1 MDRPPLVGDTRRVVQ
16 ASGRPAPRGRLAE
29 VAALFA
35 SAADFATGMPLD
47 TSFRITGGALRLARL
62 LQLPDSDCKDL
73 YYLCLVRLMGCTVDN
88 SQFAAAMGDE
98 LEASRRM
105 AAVDMAS
112 PTEMLPI
119 LLGLRARE
127 SLLRRAGGLLTAVA
141 FGAGMRSHIA
151 GHCEVSQLLTDGL
164 ELGPRIRE
172 TLDYTYERW
181 DGRGAPNGTKGDA
194 IPQLTRVLQA
204 GYHAAVQN
212 LAGGPLRVRD
222 EARARSGRGLDPELA
237 ELLATRTDEV
247 LEGAAASSS
256 WDAIVALEPGTPR
269 SLSAAQ
275 LEHAMTA
282 LAYFADLKASCLAGH
297 STGVAALA
305 ATAARHASLDPAT
318 AHELWLA
325 ALAHDLGRVGVSSL
339 IWDRPGPLAET
350 EWEEVRLHPYHGERL
365 LSRLPALTGVA
376 KVAGLHHER
385 LDGSGYHR
393 SARAAQLPPQAR
405 ILAAADVYHAL
416 LEARPHRPA
425 RRASEAAQVLSGEVA
440 AGRLDRQA
448 VACVLEAAGQRALSP
463 RTQLPAG
470 LTDREVEV
478 LRLIATGST
487 MKGAAARLH
496 LAVKTIDAH
505 IQHIYDKTGSSTR
518 AGAAVFAMRHGL
530 LEPEA
535 ADLRD

>member
-1 MDRPPLVGDTRRVVQ
+1 LAPILVVDTPQVMQ
-16 ASGRPAPRGRLAE
+16 SSGKPAARGRLAE

-35 SAADFATGMPLD
+35 SSADFATGMPLD
-47 TSFRITGGALRLARL
+47 TTFRITGAALRLAAM
-62 LQLPDSDCKDL
+62 LQLPESDREDL

-105 AAVDMAS
+105 AAADMAS

-119 LLGLRARE
+119 LLGLRSGE
-127 SLLRRAGGLLTAVA
+127 SLSRRASGLLAAVA

-172 TLDYTYERW
+172 TLARTYERW
-181 DGRGAPNGTKGDA
+181 DGRGAPDGIKGEA
-194 IPQLTRVLQA
+194 IPRLTRVLQA

-212 LAGGPLRVRD
+212 LAGGPQRVR
-222 EARARSGRGLDPELA
+222 EQARARSGRGLDPELA
-237 ELLATRTDEV
+237 ELLATSTDEI
-247 LEGAAASSS
+247 LEGAGAAAS
-256 WDAIVALEPGTPR
+256 WNAIVALEPGTPR

-305 ATAARHASLDPAT
+305 GAAARKANLDRATAQ
-318 AHELWLA
+318 ELRLA

-339 IWDRPGPLAET
+339 IWDRPGPLDET
-350 EWEEVRLHPYHGERL
+350 EWEGVRLHPYHTERL
-365 LSRLPALTGVA
+365 LSRLPALAGVA
-376 KVAGLHHER
+376 AVAGLHHER

-393 SARAAQLPPQAR
+393 SARAAQLPLHAR
-405 ILAAADVYHAL
+405 ILAAADAYHAL

-425 RRASEAAQVLSGEVA
+425 RSASEAARVLSAEAA
-440 AGRLDRQA
+440 AGRLDRDA
-448 VACVLEAAGQRALSP
+448 VACVLEAAGQRAGSR
-463 RTQLPAG
+463 RTQLPAA
-470 LTDREVEV
+470 LTERELEV
-478 LRLIATGST
+478 LRLIATGTT
-487 MKGAAARLH
+487 MKEAAGRLH
-496 LAVKTIDAH
+496 LSVKTIDAH
-505 IQHIYDKTGSSTR
+505 IQHIYDKTGCSTR

-530 LEPEA
+530 LEPETTGPE
-535 ADLRD
+535 D